1 MRPKGK
7 LTNEMDKLSIHVRNF
22 NDKVRVMN
30 QSQSK
35 QLIMSAQ
42 DARNLH
48 ADIFAL
54 LTHIAELSD
63 KPAAQP
69 TVAQIGMDGGR
80 F

>member
-1 MRPKGK
+1 MS
-7 LTNEMDKLSIHVRNF
+7 EIDKLSIHARNF

-30 QSQSK
+30 QTQSK

-54 LTHIAELSD
+54 LAHIAELSA
-63 KPAAQP
+63 KPAAAP
-69 TVAQIGMDGGR
+69 VVAQIGMDGGK

>member
-1 MRPKGK
+1 MS
-7 LTNEMDKLSIHVRNF
+7 EIDKLSIHTRNF

-30 QSQSK
+30 QTQSK

-54 LTHIAELSD
+54 LAHIAELSNR
-63 KPAAQP
+63 PEPVAAV
-69 TVAQIGMDGGR
+69 THLGMDGGK

>member
-1 MRPKGK
+1 MSE
-7 LTNEMDKLSIHVRNF
+7 LDKLSIHVRSF

-30 QSQSK
+30 QTQNK
-35 QLIMSAQ
+35 QIVLSAVE
-42 DARNLH
+42 ARNLH

-63 KPAAQP
+63 RPRGEP
-69 TVAQIGMDGGR
+69 TAVTQIGMDGGK

>member
-1 MRPKGK
+1 MSE
-7 LTNEMDKLSIHVRNF
+7 TDKLSLHVRMF

-30 QSQSK
+30 QTQSK
-35 QLIMSAQ
+35 QIILTAVE
-42 DARNLH
+42 ARNLH

-63 KPAAQP
+63 KPVETP
-69 TVAQIGMDGGR
+69 VVNQIGMDGGK